1 MRRSIMC
8 KRVFVLLLVLGL
20 AANVSAGLVAS
31 YDMEEG
37 SGVTI
42 ADGTT
47 NNYDGTLDATYTPGF
62 TAGKVGSYALDLTT
76 SDSAYANLGT
86 WDPSGTGNDFYISSW
101 VKWKGMETFWESPHG
116 WSSRGQTIVEKAD
129 GWSSSTVQ
137 FRLFLTGP
145 VASPGNLALWRPGT
159 GGRFNTSLYLT
170 ADEWE
175 FIEVYYDDSVNT
187 AGLRIDGGAWDTST
201 WSPGPDDN
209 ATVKIGTP
217 GTTKFPYSFNGYV
230 DDMRLY
236 DIPEPATIA
245 LLGLGGLLLRRRR

>member
-20 AANVSAGLVAS
+20 AANASAGLVAS

-37 SGVTI
+37 SGTTI

-62 TAGKVGSYALDLTT
+62 TAGKVGSYALDNTT
-76 SDSAYANLGT
+76 SDMAYTTLGT
-86 WDPSGTGNDFYISSW
+86 WDPGNTFYISSW
-101 VKWKGMETFWESPHG
+101 LKWKGMETFWESPHG
-116 WSSRGQTIVEKAD
+116 WSSRGQVIIEKAD
-129 GWSSSTVQ
+129 GWSSGTVRW
-137 FRLFLTGP
+137 RLFLTGP
-145 VASPGNLALWRPGT
+145 IADPGVVALWNARGN
-159 GGRFNTSLYLT
+159 RWNSSLRLT
-170 ADEWE
+170 ADAWQYL
-175 FIEVYYDDSVNT
+175 EVYYDDS
-187 AGLRIDGGAWDTST
+187 AGVAGMRLDGGAWDTST
-201 WSPGPDDN
+201 WNIGADTG

-217 GTTKFPYSFNGYV
+217 GTTKFPYSYNGYI
-230 DDMRLY
+230 DDMKIY